1 MEDQSNSGQG
11 QGFIVTDDNL
21 GEFKDHPAF
30 QSFKGQPIGKVL
42 KSIDNAHRLTEGQIV
57 LPKGKNDTPE
67 NWAQVWDKL
76 GRPESP
82 DHYQFVK
89 PRLPEGL
96 SYDSK
101 LERAFAAEC
110 HRLGILPKQA
120 QGLFN
125 FYNRQATEAVDAYVA
140 ERDQAYGKG
149 HAALCEMFPDQNIDR
164 VIKIANDMLCRF
176 GGSPEEVNSIAQEY
190 GNDPNLIALL
200 YKIGSTNLEDTL
212 VKGEKVE
219 RFDSKA
225 SALAEKKR
233 IMYDKDHPL
242 NEAYLKSAHPRHR
255 EAVETVLQLNTLLH
269 GVQEED

>member
-1 MEDQSNSGQG
+1 MEDQSSGQG
-11 QGFIVTDDNL
+11 SQGFIVTDEVL
-21 GEFKDHPAF
+21 GEYKDHPAV
-30 QSFKGQPIGKVL
+30 QSFKGQPIGKIL
-42 KSIDNAHRLTEGQIV
+42 KSIENAHRLIEGQIV

-96 SYDSK
+96 RYDSR
-101 LERAFAAEC
+101 LERAFAAKC
-110 HRLGILPKQA
+110 HELGVLPKQA

-125 FYNRQATEAVDAYVA
+125 FYNRQAAEAVDAYMA
-140 ERDQAYGKG
+140 AREQGYGRG
-149 HAALCEMFPDQNIDR
+149 HDALVEMFPGENIDR
-164 VIKIANDMLCRF
+164 VIKIANDILCRF
-176 GGSPEEVNSIAQEY
+176 GGSPEDVQAIVEEY
-190 GNDPNLIALL
+190 GNDAKLIALL

-233 IMYDKDHPL
+233 IMYDKEHPL
-242 NEAYLKSAHPRHR
+242 NEAYLKSTHPRHR

-269 GVQEED
+269 GIQEED